1 MNNTDKIY
9 NLAVSG
15 VQKLIPYT
23 PGKPIEEL
31 ERELG
36 LSNIIKLA
44 SNENPLGPGKKA
56 LAAIQA
62 TLKDLALYPDGNGFN
77 LKSALAEKYAVDMSQ
92 ITLGNGSNE
101 ILELVARAFL
111 TLGLEVVF
119 SQHAFAVY
127 PIVTQAVGAT
137 AVVAPALNYGHDLDA
152 MLQRVTDKTR
162 LVFIANPNNPTGT
175 LLNHADLE
183 AFIGALPDTCV
194 CVLDEAYCEFVGRI
208 GSLPIATLPPS
219 LAVGSA
225 DNSIAW
231 LKKYPNLLITRTF
244 SKAYGLAGLRIGYG
258 LSSPQLADIL
268 NRVRQPFNNNMLA
281 LAAAEAALTD
291 VEHLQNTITVNV
303 QGMQFIT
310 EGFKNL
316 GLEWIPSAGNF
327 VLVDLKQPAMPTYE
341 ALLRK
346 GVIVRPVGV
355 YELPNH
361 LRITIGTQAENQL
374 FLQALTEVLGRIGSL
389 PIATL
394 PPSLAVAG

>member
-1 MNNTDKIY
+1 MNNSDNIY

-15 VQKLIPYT
+15 VQKLVPYV

-36 LSNIIKLA
+36 LSYIIKLA

-62 TLKDLALYPDGNGFN
+62 ILPDLALYPDGNGFE
-77 LKSALAEKYAVDMSQ
+77 LKSALAKKYNLDMNQ

-111 TLGLEVVF
+111 TPDLEVVF

-127 PIVTQAVGAT
+127 PLVTQAVGAT

-152 MLQRVTDKTR
+152 MQRRVTAKTR

-175 LLNHADLE
+175 LLSHSSLE
-183 AFIGALPDTCV
+183 AFIKALPVTCV
-194 CVLDEAYCEFVGRI
+194 CVLDEAYCEFV
-208 GSLPIATLPPS
+208 
-219 LAVGSA
+219 A
-225 DNSIAW
+225 DQNVENSTAW
-231 LKKYPNLLITRTF
+231 LEKYPNLLITRTF
-244 SKAYGLAGLRIGYG
+244 SKAYGLAGLRVGYG

-281 LAAAEAALTD
+281 LAAATAALTD
-291 VEHLQNTITVNV
+291 SEHLQNTITVNE

-310 EGFKNL
+310 EGFKKL
-316 GLEWIPSAGNF
+316 DLEWIPSAANF
-327 VLVDLKQPAMPTYE
+327 VLVDLKKPALPVYE

-361 LRITIGTQAENQL
+361 LRITIGTSAENEL
-374 FLQALTEVLGRIGSL
+374 FIEALAEVVSL
-389 PIATL
+389 
-394 PPSLAVAG
+394 S